1 MRRAHGGFSLL
12 EILVAFVIMAMAL
25 GVIMRVFSGSLNNV
39 EAARRH
45 AQAVLIAESKLAALG
60 VETPLVDGE
69 ASGEMP
75 GNYRWRSRIQ
85 READTGAAT
94 PDGVSGPGLYR
105 IEVSVDWPSAPNKR
119 GQVRLVGLRAGR
131 GP

>member
-45 AQAVLIAESKLAALG
+45 AQAVLIAESRLAALG
-60 VETPLVDGE
+60 VETPLTDGE
-69 ASGEMP
+69 THGELA
-75 GNYRWRSRIQ
+75 GDYRWRSRVWRQ
-85 READTGAAT
+85 ADSGAAT
-94 PDGVSGPGLYR
+94 PEGASGPSLYQ
-105 IEVSVDWPSAPNKR
+105 IEVSVDWPATPNKR
-119 GQVRLVGLRAGR
+119 GQVRLVSLRAGR
-131 GP
+131 AP